1 MLELIEREIASDNY
15 YTQNFPN
22 EGQRFVAWYLR
33 RVLLRSLEETRQ
45 EITDGA
51 NDKQIDAIV
60 VDDDNRK
67 ITVIQGKFIKSSLVD
82 AEPLREVLSAWLRLQ
97 DLESL
102 QKDAND
108 RLRER
113 LEAVRRAID
122 DEYELEFELLT
133 TGTLT
138 EAATADLEAFA
149 LKMGDFEDF
158 PVSLELVNLD
168 VLRTRLAEAEAKE
181 LPSIKHEFPL
191 AKGGYF
197 RMDVRGTR
205 SIIAALPL
213 RDCISIPGISDGR
226 LFRKNVRQ
234 SLGQSNKVNKGL
246 RQTLEGERIHD
257 FFFYHNGIT
266 ALCKSFALNEDTG
279 VLSVEDLSVVNGC
292 QSLTTIKSCSQAI
305 RRRGQ
310 DDASILFRFYEIPQR
325 DLADR
330 ISIYT
335 NSQSAVKARDLRS
348 NDKAMIALKRAY
360 ESVYRD
366 GFFITQRGAH
376 RPAGSDAE
384 KTIDCSAFGKAVMA
398 WQCQRPNISYNER
411 RLFDEYYKLLFR
423 PDYDPPSMLALQT
436 WMNAIDKAWPNLQL
450 NAALKAGKSYVQ
462 FHLLYAVSALVAH
475 ASNQSDKVPFPK
487 ATLEL
492 AQRHAAEV
500 LPLAVNCLNKA
511 MDQAV
516 TQAQLT
522 PNKVFSPQNWCKTV
536 SCVQGTTLVA
546 STIVSMM
553 PGLGAGAAELASKL
567 TVKSDAFGLRWS
579 AE

>member
-1 MLELIEREIASDNY
+1 MLDLIEREIASDSY

-51 NDKQIDAIV
+51 NDKQIDAVV
-60 VDDDNRK
+60 VDDDSRK
-67 ITVIQGKFIKSSLVD
+67 ITVVQGKFIKSSLVD

-97 DLESL
+97 DLDSL

-149 LKMGDFEDF
+149 LKMGNFEDF

-191 AKGGYF
+191 TKGRYF

-213 RDCISIPGISDGR
+213 KDCLTIPGISDGR

-266 ALCKSFALNEDTG
+266 ALCKSFTLNEESG
-279 VLSVEDLSVVNGC
+279 SLAVEDLSIVNGC

-305 RRRGQ
+305 RKQGQ
-310 DDASILFRFYEIPQR
+310 DDGSILFRFYEIPQR

-384 KTIDCSAFGKAVMA
+384 KTIDCSAFGKAIMA

-423 PDYDPPSMLALQT
+423 PDYDPPSMLALQA
-436 WMNAIDKAWPNLQL
+436 WMNAIDRAWPNLQL

-475 ASNQSDKVPFPK
+475 ASGQSDKVPFPK